1 MSWSLIFSAIYVVY
15 VIFAFIFLLM
25 DRRSPQSTFA
35 WMFLVVLF
43 PVLGLIIYIMTGR
56 TWRAFSRENYYVR
69 RDIGPGIRSLLAP
82 VIPNQDDL
90 IERHKTETIH
100 RRLLELGR
108 SNSVSVVTNN
118 NRLEILQD
126 AVTKYPRLL
135 EDMRNARHSIHLE
148 YFMWASD
155 DYVMAFHEV
164 MIERA
169 RAGVKVRLL
178 YDAAGCWG
186 IFSGEERTRL
196 RAAGV
201 EVEPFSPILRIHTIS
216 YRNHRKIV
224 TIDGEIGY
232 MGGMNIGKEHL
243 EGQGLYK
250 AWRDTHLRIEGEMVR
265 ALQAAWMIDWYHAT
279 KRNLLAPEYFP
290 PLEQQYGDLTLQ
302 LITSGP
308 DSKYESIRQ
317 MYFYMITSATDH
329 VYVQSP
335 FFVLDESLIEGLKA
349 AALAGVDVRIMLAPH
364 GCGDNPSPY
373 WAANTYVL
381 DVIDAGVKVYFY
393 QPGYMHAKTVMV
405 DGKVCSIG
413 SANMDI
419 RSFHIDY
426 EVNCLIYDAEK
437 TRQLEAD
444 FMRDL
449 ADSVA
454 FDLKEYKKLPFALR
468 LRDAATR
475 LLSPLL

>member
-1 MSWSLIFSAIYVVY
+1 MSWSLIFSVVYVVY
-15 VIFAFIFLLM
+15 IILAFIFLIL

-35 WMFLVVLF
+35 WMFLVVAF
-43 PVLGLIIYIMTGR
+43 PIVGLVIYILTGR
-56 TWRAFSRENYYVR
+56 SWKAFSRENYYVR
-69 RDIGPGIRSLLAP
+69 RDIGPGIRSLLVP
-82 VIPNQDDL
+82 VMPNQDEVA
-90 IERHKTETIH
+90 ERHMDVTVS

-118 NRLEILQD
+118 NRMEILQD
-126 AVTKYPRLL
+126 AVTKYPRML
-135 EDMRNARHSIHLE
+135 EDMRNARHSIHME

-155 DYVMAFHEV
+155 EYILQFHEV

-169 RAGVKVRLL
+169 KAGVKVRLL
-178 YDAAGCWG
+178 YDAAGCIG
-186 IFSGEERTRL
+186 IFSKEERQRL
-196 RAAGV
+196 KDAGV

-232 MGGMNIGKEHL
+232 MGGMNMGKEHL

-265 ALQAAWMIDWYHAT
+265 AMQAAWMVDWYHAT
-279 KRNLLAPEYFP
+279 KRNLLAPEYFTP
-290 PLEQQYGDLTLQ
+290 VTKEYGNLTLQ

-308 DSKYESIRQ
+308 DSRYESIRQ
-317 MYFYMITSATDH
+317 MYFYMITSAKHH

-335 FFVLDESLIEGLKA
+335 FFILDESLIEGLKA

-393 QPGYMHAKTVMV
+393 QPGYLHSKTVMV
-405 DGKVCSIG
+405 DSTVCSIG

-419 RSFHIDY
+419 RSFNIDY
-426 EVNCLIYDAEK
+426 ESNCIIYDEAK
-437 TRQLEAD
+437 TRELEAD
-444 FMRDL
+444 FLKDL
-449 ADSVA
+449 ANSVA
-454 FDLKEYKKLPFALR
+454 FDLEEYKKLPFHLR

>member
-1 MSWSLIFSAIYVVY
+1 MSWSLFFSILYVVY
-15 VIFAFIFLLM
+15 IIFAFIFLIM

-35 WMFLVVLF
+35 WMFLVVVF
-43 PVLGLIIYIMTGR
+43 PVLGLIIYILTGR
-56 TWRAFSRENYYVR
+56 SWKAFSRENYYVR

-82 VIPNQDDL
+82 VIPNQDEL
-90 IERHKTETIH
+90 IARHQDVTIY

-135 EDMRNARHSIHLE
+135 EDMRNAQHSIHME

-155 DYVMAFHEV
+155 DYILQMHEI

-169 RAGVKVRLL
+169 KAGVKVRLL
-178 YDAAGCWG
+178 YDAAGCMG
-186 IFSGEERTRL
+186 IFSKEERKRL
-196 RAAGV
+196 KEEGV

-243 EGQGLYK
+243 EGQGQHK
-250 AWRDTHLRIEGEMVR
+250 AWRDTHLRVEGEMVR
-265 ALQAAWMIDWYHAT
+265 AMQASWMIDWYHAT
-279 KRNLLAPEYFP
+279 KRNLLAPEYFTQT
-290 PLEQQYGDLTLQ
+290 ETKHGDLTLQ

-308 DSKYESIRQ
+308 DSKFESIRQ
-317 MYFYMITSATDH
+317 MYFYMITSAKHH

-335 FFVLDESLIEGLKA
+335 FFILDESLVEGLKA
-349 AALAGVDVRIMLAPH
+349 AALAGVDARIMLAPY
-364 GCGDNPSPY
+364 GTGDNPIPY
-373 WAANTYVL
+373 WAANTFVL

-393 QPGYMHAKTVMV
+393 QPGYLHSKTVMV
-405 DGKVCSIG
+405 DSTVCSIG

-419 RSFHIDY
+419 RSFNIDY

-437 TRQLEAD
+437 TLQLEAD
-444 FMRDL
+444 FMKDL
-449 ADSVA
+449 ANSVE
-454 FDLKEYKKLPFALR
+454 FSIEEYRKVPFHLR
-468 LRDAATR
+468 LRDAASR